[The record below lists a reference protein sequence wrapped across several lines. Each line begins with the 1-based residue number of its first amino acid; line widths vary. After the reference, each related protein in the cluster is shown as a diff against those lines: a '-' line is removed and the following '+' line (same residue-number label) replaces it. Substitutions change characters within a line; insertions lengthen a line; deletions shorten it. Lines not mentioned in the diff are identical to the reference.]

1 MGKKILCLI
10 DSLGSGGAERQLWGL
25 FLLLKA
31 KGYKS
36 DIACYYGRIF
46 YADSLNDDIIVLHAS
61 SRWNK
66 LSAVRKLIKK
76 NRYDV
81 VIAYKDGPAFIA
93 CILKIFG
100 MKFRLI
106 VSERN
111 TNQTINWRDKL
122 KFMCCRY
129 VDFIV
134 PNSYSQREFIV
145 KHFPFLDSKT
155 VTITNFVDLKKFY
168 PIQYKGL
175 SSVVKILIVARIAYQ
190 KNVLNFLS
198 VIEALKRMHLKAH
211 FDWYGNPQIG
221 EDSYVKDCF
230 EQVRKL
236 EIEDYITFYPSEK
249 NIIEKYQSCDIFC
262 LPSLYEG
269 FPNVICEAM
278 ACGKPIICSHVCD
291 NPFLVKEN
299 INGFMF
305 DPLDRNDMISI
316 IVKMLNM
323 THKQLE
329 EMGHNSRRL
338 AKELLSEE
346 EFVHKYI
353 SLIEANI

>member
-1 MGKKILCLI
+1 MKKVLCLI

-25 FLLLKA
+25 FLLLRSR
-31 KGYKS
+31 GYRT
-36 DIACYYGRIF
+36 DIACYSNHIF
-46 YADSLNDDIIVLHAS
+46 YTDSFIGDIIVLHAAN
-61 SRWNK
+61 RWSK
-66 LSAVRKLIKK
+66 ISVIRKLIEK

-93 CILKIFG
+93 CILKILG

-111 TNQTINWRDKL
+111 TSQIMNWRDKL
-122 KFMCCRY
+122 KFMSYRY
-129 VDFIV
+129 ADFIV

-145 KHFPFLDSKT
+145 KHFPIFNSKT
-155 VTITNFVDLKKFY
+155 VTITNFVDLNKFF
-168 PIQYKGL
+168 PIDYGKSNGVL
-175 SSVVKILIVARIAYQ
+175 RILIVARIAYQ

-198 VIEALKRMHLKAH
+198 VIEALKIKGLKIH
-211 FDWYGNPQIG
+211 FDWYGNPQVG

-230 EQVRKL
+230 EQVQKL
-236 EIEDYITFYPSEK
+236 GIEDYITFYPSEK
-249 NIIEKYQSCDIFC
+249 NIIEKYQYCDVFC

-305 DPLDRNDMISI
+305 DPLDKNDMIFT
-316 IVKMLNM
+316 IVKMLDM

-338 AKELLSEE
+338 AEK
-346 EFVHKYI
+346 
-353 SLIEANI
+353 